1 MLPPT
6 TPEET
11 PRTTHVLRP
20 HHIAILSVF
29 ILVLREPPSP
39 TFNLH
44 IWRVLAREIAETRP
58 PRSFEQLIQ
67 TIISGPYE
75 YADENIKM
83 GRGLRNVPK
92 HLYTHDGMSQFFA
105 DVIAFVPE
113 RDDEAGRSVLA
124 GNYAVE
130 RRSYFGLF
138 IRRCYLSF
146 FKLSW
151 RGSIKLLAD
160 YKNWVEG
167 KETGYNL
174 RPTDRDGGLLLVP
187 TLSDEQ
193 NQAQMDP
200 YERYENAVKV
210 GDVHSAIENL
220 RRFFDQQ
227 FSQTDESGL
236 TQHALLNLARLH
248 YSLGEFQAAGSAAEE
263 ALKLARNA
271 NDALTALH
279 CNKHRLIPASSSP
292 GSNISATVKPNT
304 PPLEVLYEVQKGIAT
319 GDSLRAAFRRL
330 YQSIGCGDASY
341 ADSTEAK
348 WARHAAQATLWTY
361 AGVESLAQTHENIVI
376 AFTGAGDDDSRL
388 NALRAKARRMVR
400 QGNCGGALMVLLDPE
415 TWRGL
420 TLRQYGFWASDVW
433 KALFE
438 TAKRRRQESL
448 ISDVLIP
455 RRPGH
460 APLPQA
466 LAHRMDFPHKHNEV
480 VAEKIARRLM
490 DDKEYAQALTHIL
503 DALWS
508 SEYRG
513 TWTYHR
519 LAVVQLAE
527 VSTEFGMAARGR
539 RIIEGCLPQIL
550 NGDDIEIR
558 AYACHTLARCIIAE
572 SWSQDDPKAKPPPAK
587 QVAALE
593 EAIPFLQV
601 AETDYNQIGVYTERL
616 HVIYTLSVVHHNIA
630 LGLQAMVADGD
641 ETMVT
646 PDTSVEWGTD
656 RAALEAKAKQMMNER
671 DRMAEM
677 YMEVDKMRKEVSS
690 MGADEELKA
699 VLDTVVKVGAA
710 INRVPP

>member
-1 MLPPT
+1 
-6 TPEET
+6 
-11 PRTTHVLRP
+11 
-20 HHIAILSVF
+20 
-29 ILVLREPPSP
+29 
-39 TFNLH
+39 
-44 IWRVLAREIAETRP
+44 
-58 PRSFEQLIQ
+58 
-67 TIISGPYE
+67 
-75 YADENIKM
+75 
-83 GRGLRNVPK
+83 
-92 HLYTHDGMSQFFA
+92 MSQFFA

-113 RDDEAGRSVLA
+113 RDDEAGRSLTA

-167 KETGYNL
+167 TDAGYNL
-174 RPTDRDGGLLLVP
+174 RPTDREGGLLLVP

-193 NQAQMDP
+193 NQAQIDP
-200 YERYENAVKV
+200 YERYEKATRV

-227 FSQTDESGL
+227 FSAQTEESGL

-279 CNKHRLIPASSSP
+279 CNNLLKRLIPASSSP
-292 GSNISATVKPNT
+292 GSNVSMTVKPNT
-304 PPLEVLYEVQKGIAT
+304 PPLEVLYEVQKGIST
-319 GDSLRAAFRRL
+319 GDSLRFAFRKL

-341 ADSTEAK
+341 ADSNEAK
-348 WARHAAQATLWTY
+348 WARHAVQATLWSF

-376 AFTGAGDDDSRL
+376 TFTEAGDDDSRL
-388 NALRAKARRMVR
+388 NVLRAKARRMAR

-420 TLRQYGFWASDVW
+420 TLRQYGFWASDIW

-448 ISDVLIP
+448 ISEVLIP
-455 RRPGH
+455 RKPSNGPY
-460 APLPQA
+460 AQA
-466 LAHRMDFPHKHNEV
+466 FGQRIDYRHRHNESV
-480 VAEKIARRLM
+480 GTKIARRLL
-490 DDKEYAQALTHIL
+490 DDKEYTQAMTHIL
-503 DALWS
+503 DALWN

-519 LAVVQLAE
+519 LAVAQLAE
-527 VSTEFGMAARGR
+527 VSMEFGMAGRGR

-558 AYACHTLARCIIAE
+558 GYTCFTLARCIMAE
-572 SWSQDDPKAKPPPAK
+572 CWSQDDPKEKPSPAQ
-587 QVAALE
+587 QVTALE

-601 AETDYNQIGVYTERL
+601 AETDFNQVGVYTERL
-616 HVIYTLSVVHHNIA
+616 NVIYTLSVVYHNIA
-630 LGLQAMVADGD
+630 LGIQALISSGD
-641 ETMVT
+641 ETMAT
-646 PDTSVEWGTD
+646 PDRSGEWDVE
-656 RAALEAKAKQMMNER
+656 RLALEARVAHMMTER

-690 MGADEELKA
+690 MGADDELRT
-699 VLDTVVKVGAA
+699 VLDAVIKVGAA